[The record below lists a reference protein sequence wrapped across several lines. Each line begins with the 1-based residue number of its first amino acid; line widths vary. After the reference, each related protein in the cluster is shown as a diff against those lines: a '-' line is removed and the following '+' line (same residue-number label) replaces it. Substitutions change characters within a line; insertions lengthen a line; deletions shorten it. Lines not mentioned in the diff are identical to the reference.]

1 MEKIKERKA
10 FPLYV
15 TKRMGLAAWKYWLI
29 RVGGILLAFLLAGI
43 VCAILKP
50 GTFGLFYSELI
61 RGCFDIND
69 FSTVIDLLILFS
81 YLLLVAL
88 ALTPAFKMKFW
99 NIGAEGQI
107 LFGALAA
114 AGIAKFASPDLP
126 NAVVLLI
133 AGAGGMVA
141 GMLWSVVPAIFK
153 AFFNT
158 NETLF
163 TLMLNYVAVVLSA
176 MCIDLWDKSGHKD
189 YGMNDNGVFPEIFG
203 NQGTAIVIFAILVF
217 VFMFFY
223 IKKSKHGYEMTV
235 VGESVSTARYVGIN
249 EKVVTIRTML
259 MTGAIMGLIGFF
271 LVCAVNQSSFFAEI
285 NGATIVGGK
294 GLTGVLIAWLG
305 HFEPVEIALFSF
317 LSAFM
322 EQGTT
327 TAASNPAI
335 NISSTQFANICT
347 GIFFFVI
354 IACEFFSNHQIK
366 RHHDKNFD
374 AYFEEIKMAKKD
386 KISKEK
392 NEFKRFWMWALYYIS
407 YPFVWLAHDI
417 NYKKGSKAPKEER
430 VGE

>member
-1 MEKIKERKA
+1 MEKIKEKRA
-10 FPLYV
+10 FPFYV
-15 TKRMGLAAWKYWLI
+15 TRKMGLAPWKYWLI

-43 VCAILKP
+43 VCTILKP
-50 GTFGLFYSELI
+50 GTFGLFYAELF
-61 RGCFDIND
+61 RGCFDFSD
-69 FSTVIDLLILFS
+69 FSTIIDLLILFS

-114 AGIAKFASPDLP
+114 AGIAKFAPSDLP
-126 NAVVLLI
+126 NIVVLLLCGLGGI
-133 AGAGGMVA
+133 LAGIV
-141 GMLWSVVPAIFK
+141 WSAIPAIFK

-189 YGMNDNGVFPEIFG
+189 YGLIDNGSFPEILG
-203 NQGTAIVIFAILVF
+203 NQGTIMIVFAVLAFI
-217 VFMFFY
+217 FMFFY
-223 IKKSKHGYEMTV
+223 LKKSKHGYEMSV
-235 VGESVSTARYVGIN
+235 VGESIDTARYVGIN
-249 EKVVTIRTML
+249 DKVVTIRTMI
-259 MTGAIMGLIGFF
+259 MTGGIMGLIGFL
-271 LVCAVNQSSFFAEI
+271 LVCAVNQSFFAEI

-294 GLTGVLIAWLG
+294 GFTGVLIAWLG

-317 LSAFM
+317 LSAMM

-335 NISSTQFANICT
+335 NISATQFANICT

-354 IACEFFSNHQIK
+354 IACEFFSNYQIK
-366 RHHDKNFD
+366 RHHDKEFD
-374 AYFEEIKMAKKD
+374 AYFAEIKMAKKD
-386 KISKEK
+386 HISKEK
-392 NEFKRFWMWALYYIS
+392 NKFKRFWMWALYYVS

-417 NYKKGSKAPKEER
+417 SFKKGNKTQKEER